1 MKYFDISPFICLKIP
16 YQIFRNS
23 ELNLFPIQES
33 IQGNCNL
40 SVHSSGVKSFMHTT
54 TKLFL
59 FAPES
64 LRRSLISRLNEL
76 RRYKIVRIMIAAV
89 TYLLTVRAFLFYD

>member
-1 MKYFDISPFICLKIP
+1 MKYFDISPFICLIP
-16 YQIFRNS
+16 YQIFCNS

-40 SVHSSGVKSFMHTT
+40 SVHSSGVKFFMHTT
-54 TKLFL
+54 MKLFL

-64 LRRSLISRLNEL
+64 LRRSLISRLN
-76 RRYKIVRIMIAAV
+76 
-89 TYLLTVRAFLFYD
+89 YDDIRS